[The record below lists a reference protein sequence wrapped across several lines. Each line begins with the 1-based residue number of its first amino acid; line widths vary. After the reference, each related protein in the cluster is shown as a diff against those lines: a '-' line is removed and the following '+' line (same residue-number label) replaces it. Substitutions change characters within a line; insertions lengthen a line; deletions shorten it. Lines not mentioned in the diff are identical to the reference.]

1 MTVSKSDV
9 ICSNAYLSETEKQIN
24 ATYIASYLM
33 GCGWTL
39 NAVSGILGNIER
51 ESTVNPGLWENF
63 DEYDL
68 EVGFGLVQWTPASNL
83 INWCNNNGYNYL
95 DIDSQLRR
103 ILYELDNGLQY
114 YATDEYPESFY
125 EFTKST
131 KSPEYL
137 AMAFLKNYERAG
149 VSAEAERQQNARKW
163 YNFLNGN
170 VTPETPDNPN
180 KPISKSHKMSLILMY
195 QATRRR

>member
-9 ICSNAYLSETEKQIN
+9 ICSNEYLSEAEKQIN
-24 ATYIASYLM
+24 ASYIASYLM
-33 GCGWTL
+33 GYGWTL

-51 ESTVNPGLWENF
+51 ESTVNPGLWES
-63 DEYDL
+63 L
-68 EVGFGLVQWTPASNL
+68 EEGNMSGGFGLVQWTPATNL
-83 INWCNNNGYNYL
+83 ITWCQSNGYNYL
-95 DIDSQLRR
+95 DIDSQLNR

-114 YATDEYPESFY
+114 YATDDYPESFE

-170 VTPETPDNPN
+170 VTPDTPDNPI
-180 KPISKSHKMSLILMY
+180 KPVFKPHKMSLIMMY
-195 QATRRR
+195 IATRRR

>member
-9 ICSNAYLSETEKQIN
+9 ICSNEYLSEAEKQIN
-24 ATYIASYLM
+24 ASYIASYLM
-33 GCGWTL
+33 GYGWTL

-51 ESTVNPGLWENF
+51 ESTVNPGLWQSL
-63 DEYDL
+63 DEGNMSG
-68 EVGFGLVQWTPASNL
+68 GFGLVQWTPASNL
-83 INWCNNNGYNYL
+83 ISWCQNNGLNYL

-114 YATDEYPESFY
+114 YATDSYPESFE

-137 AMAFLKNYERAG
+137 ASAFLHNYERAG
-149 VSAEAERQQNARKW
+149 VSVEAERQQNARKW

-170 VTPETPDNPN
+170 VTPDTPDNPADT
-180 KPISKSHKMSLILMY
+180 KPHKMSLIMMY
-195 QATRRR
+195 QAIRRR